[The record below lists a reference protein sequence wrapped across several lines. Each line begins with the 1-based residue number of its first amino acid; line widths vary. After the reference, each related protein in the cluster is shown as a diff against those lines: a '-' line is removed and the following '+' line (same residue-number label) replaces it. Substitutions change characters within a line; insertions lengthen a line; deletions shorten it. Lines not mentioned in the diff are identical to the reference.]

1 MRNKEAKMLDRTNE
15 TSVNGTE
22 NEIGR
27 VNFLEIA
34 GGLRRKIE
42 KTFGMKEKR
51 CTFGLLN
58 QNCIIMKSEE
68 NELERQLREAKRTIR
83 VSLIVVIVLSFCLV
97 GLSIVYFMRGQMS
110 CRNQEKMV
118 ECHNKNLCVKQLGNG
133 DIECCDCKEVL
144 PEEEVE

>member
-1 MRNKEAKMLDRTNE
+1 VLP
-15 TSVNGTE
+15 
-22 NEIGR
+22 
-27 VNFLEIA
+27 
-34 GGLRRKIE
+34 
-42 KTFGMKEKR
+42 
-51 CTFGLLN
+51 N
-58 QNCIIMKSEE
+58 QNCIIMTEE

-97 GLSIVYFMRGQMS
+97 GFSVWYFMRVQRT

>member
-1 MRNKEAKMLDRTNE
+1 MEKR
-15 TSVNGTE
+15 
-22 NEIGR
+22 
-27 VNFLEIA
+27 
-34 GGLRRKIE
+34 E
-42 KTFGMKEKR
+42 KTFGMKKKR
-51 CTFGLLN
+51 CTFELLN

-68 NELERQLREAKRTIR
+68 NELERQLREAKKTIR

-97 GLSIVYFMRGQMS
+97 GLSIMYFMRGQMS